1 MRHFE
6 ITIKE
11 VGREKPIKTSY
22 VGDVNHKF
30 LVDFFGLNE
39 PDVEWYGIEI
49 KDEEEEK

>member
-11 VGREKPIKTSY
+11 VGREHPIKTSY
-22 VGDVNHKF
+22 VGDVTYKY
-30 LVDFFGLNE
+30 LVDFFGLEN

-49 KDEEEEK
+49 KDEEGQQ